1 MCTAN
6 AKGAHTESSTYG
18 PKFGL
23 MCKSLQQDVTING
36 ISEPKRAAITGRF
49 GTYVTEKQGNPDRE
63 MTAELCNGL
72 GLVAD
77 KLQSLSLKL

>member
-1 MCTAN
+1 MCTAS

-36 ISEPKRAAITGRF
+36 LAGPKEGAIRWLLRH
-49 GTYVTEKQGNPDRE
+49 YVIEK
-63 MTAELCNGL
+63 
-72 GLVAD
+72 
-77 KLQSLSLKL
+77 